1 MNISA
6 PTLEQYLKA
15 KEIVHYY
22 EKEQNRLYQIKVEAF
37 REDLKKYFSEN
48 LIDGIYKLEKFDLRD
63 NDIIPQKPCLEESYD
78 GGNNEDIKKLCE
90 KHGVNFS
97 IIYWCYHK

>member
-22 EKEQNRLYQIKVEAF
+22 EKEQNRLHQIKVEAF

-48 LIDGIYKLEKFDLRD
+48 LIDGIYKLEEFDLRD
-63 NDIIPQKPCLEESYD
+63 NNIIPKNPCLEESYE
-78 GGNNEDIKKLCE
+78 GGNNADIEKLCE
-90 KHGVNFS
+90 KHGVKFS